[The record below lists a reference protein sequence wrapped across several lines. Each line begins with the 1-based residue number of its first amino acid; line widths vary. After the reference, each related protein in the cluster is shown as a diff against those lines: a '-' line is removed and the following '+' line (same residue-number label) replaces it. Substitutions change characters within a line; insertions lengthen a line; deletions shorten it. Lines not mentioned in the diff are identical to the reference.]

1 MKIEAIVPLAA
12 EMAPAIERAQGPA
25 PVDFLRWMS
34 AEVDAVNERI
44 AVAETGLRDLAT
56 GATGNLHQVMLQV
69 EEAKLAFNL
78 TVQIRNKV
86 LEGYQDIMRMQI

>member
-1 MKIEAIVPLAA
+1 MNIESIAPVLS
-12 EMAPAIERAQGPA
+12 APAALVESKQSVAPA
-25 PVDFLRWMS
+25 DFAGWMS
-34 AEVDAVNERI
+34 QEIGAVNERI

-56 GATGNLHQVMLQV
+56 GATGNLHQVMLQI